1 MSDLVKKMQHHL
13 AAAALLLPALA
24 GTAAL
29 ADSRPFNLGVVATA
43 EQVKGWDIDV
53 RPDGLGAPIGAGNAL
68 DGEEVYAERCA
79 SCHGDFG
86 EAVDNWPV
94 LVGGEGTLD
103 GVDPVKTTGSYW
115 PYASTMYDYIYRAM
129 PFGEAQSLTHDETY
143 QIVAFLLYMNDIID
157 DDFDVTHENIG
168 TIEMPN
174 RDGFMLPDP
183 RPDAQPVSGEPCM
196 KNCAVPT
203 KIIGMARDIDVT
215 PESES

>member
-1 MSDLVKKMQHHL
+1 MSDLVKAIKTGL
-13 AAAALLLPALA
+13 FAATLLSSVLSASQA
-24 GTAAL
+24 V
-29 ADSRPFNLGVVATA
+29 SEQRPFNLGQLATA
-43 EQVKGWDIDV
+43 EQVAGWDIDV
-53 RPDGLGAPIGAGNAL
+53 RPDGLGAPVGAGNAF

-94 LVGGEGTLD
+94 LVGGEGTLN
-103 GVDPVKTTGSYW
+103 GHDPVKTTGSYW

-143 QIVAFLLYMNDIID
+143 QIVAYLLYMNDIID
-157 DDFDVTHENIG
+157 DEFELNQENIG

-174 RDGFMLPDP
+174 RNGFMMPDP
-183 RPDAQPVSGEPCM
+183 RPDAQPISGVACM
-196 KNCAVPT
+196 KNCDVPT
-203 KIIGMARDIDVT
+203 NVIGKARDIDVT